1 MQRFLYDIVYEAQ
14 GVVEINELFAEDTES
29 ALLFFDRLFLELHSD
44 VAHQASEIR
53 LRTRGEER
61 EITRYALHWDAVA

>member
-14 GVVEINELFAEDTES
+14 GVVDINELFAENSES
-29 ALLFFDRLFLELHSD
+29 ALQFFDRLFLELHRD
-44 VAHQASEIR
+44 GAHQASEIR

-61 EITRYALHWDAVA
+61 EIARYALHWDAVA